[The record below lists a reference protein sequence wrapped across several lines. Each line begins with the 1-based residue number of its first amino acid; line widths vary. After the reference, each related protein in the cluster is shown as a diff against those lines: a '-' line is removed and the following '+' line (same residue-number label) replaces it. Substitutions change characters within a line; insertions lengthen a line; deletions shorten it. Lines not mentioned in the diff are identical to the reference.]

1 MELHGAL
8 VDQGATP
15 AQHRPWGVAA
25 DRKPALWAAG
35 AWGVAGCM
43 DKGQL
48 AAAGAQR
55 AGQGPSCKVVWLIR
69 GSNTRIEAQCIP
81 ASHGRSTMAANALPG
96 VLHAIAQRRP
106 TAHFRAGDDTAELK
120 DPTAT
125 FLCILKAVMTALSD
139 TSLYDRYRF

>member
-1 MELHGAL
+1 
-8 VDQGATP
+8 
-15 AQHRPWGVAA
+15 
-25 DRKPALWAAG
+25 
-35 AWGVAGCM
+35 M

-106 TAHFRAGDDTAELK
+106 TAHFRAGDDTAELL
-120 DPTAT
+120 DPTA
-125 FLCILKAVMTALSD
+125 AALAEKYPVGA
-139 TSLYDRYRF
+139 LLVKRYEF